1 MMISRS
7 LLATGLLAMSAFA
20 APPLTTIQDVLYKAD
35 GTRFNGVLTISWS
48 SFNAIDGSA
57 IAQQTVTVQVTDG
70 NLHVQLVPT
79 TTANPSASYS
89 VKYSSDGRVQF
100 NETWAVPSSTQPL
113 RVRDVRV
120 VSAGS
125 LSAADTTSVSINESD
140 VMGLISDLG
149 ARPLKGP
156 GYAAGRVALVNAT
169 GAIEGVVGALTDC
182 VRVDGSSGPCGSV
195 APSFIDNDAPTGLVD
210 GANTSFALSGVPN
223 PAGSLSLYRNGV
235 LLKVGQDFTLD
246 GNNVQFVAAAVPQP
260 GDTLLASYRL
270 SGTDSSNVAQLF
282 PNAQILCSGTGATV
296 NSTAFA
302 SMGTCTIPAE
312 TLAAGDRV
320 DIRFDVQHTGSAGG
334 FSLELHWGG
343 STVFHRDAAAS
354 DVLAAVRADAALA
367 SGAQFSYQ
375 SWGAVLPF
383 SAGVA
388 SASDSFTT
396 GITIDFQAMVAGGD
410 TVTLKNYT
418 VVRY

>member
-20 APPLTTIQDVLYKAD
+20 APPLTTIQDLLYKAD

-140 VMGLISDLG
+140 VIGLISDLG
-149 ARPLKGP
+149 ARPLKAP

-195 APSFIDNDAPTGLVD
+195 APSFVDNDAPTGLVD

-235 LLKVGQDFTLD
+235 LLKVGQDFALN

-270 SGTDSSNVAQLF
+270 SGADSSNVAQLF
-282 PNAQILCSGTGATV
+282 PNVQILCSGTGATV

-302 SMGTCTIPAE
+302 SMGTCTIPAG

-343 STVFHRDAAAS
+343 STVLHRDAAAS
-354 DVLAAVRADAALA
+354 DVLARFAPTLHSLPAPSLA
-367 SGAQFSYQ
+367 ISPGAPCSR
-375 SWGAVLPF
+375 
-383 SAGVA
+383 SAPAWHRPRTASPQASRSAFKPWSLVA
-388 SASDSFTT
+388 
-396 GITIDFQAMVAGGD
+396 I
-410 TVTLKNYT
+410 
-418 VVRY
+418 R